1 MVSHSTL
8 KRSLAGALLAAGV
21 VTHALPVVAE
31 DVPCTCATSGTDVL
45 ATLTEVSGQV
55 LVSTPSGFLPAE
67 AGVSLT
73 QDSRV
78 LSGPDAAATV
88 TMGASCSVTMAASSR
103 LSVEEVDGAMCLK
116 TIAVLQ
122 EETTV
127 RVSTQATGTEA
138 VVAGVALE
146 ANPVALPLLIG
157 TGVVGIGLAVGSGG
171 SSSP

>member
-1 MVSHSTL
+1 MSISSL
-8 KRSLAGALLAAGV
+8 KRSLTGAILAASV
-21 VTHALPVVAE
+21 ATIAVPVVAE
-31 DVPCTCATSGTDVL
+31 DVPCACATSGTDVL

-67 AGVSLT
+67 AGVSLS

-88 TMGASCSVTMAASSR
+88 TMGASCSVTLAASSR

-116 TIAVLQ
+116 TFAVLDQ
-122 EETTV
+122 EPTV
-127 RVSTQATGTEA
+127 RVSTQTLGTEE

-146 ANPVALPLLIG
+146 ANAAALPLLIG
-157 TGVVGIGLAVGSGG
+157 VGVVGVGLAVGGGG